1 MSDPKSL
8 LPPNRSPLEGALE
21 AVTERSTAVEAP
33 FNALWDPWECPASV
47 LPWLAWALGVQEWS
61 ARWPAACSGPS
72 GRRKDVNL
80 ETTGYSA
87 LILVLVMTVVTL
99 ATRWG
104 GVYVMSFVPI
114 GYRVKQF
121 IGAMS
126 GSVLVALLAP
136 MALEGDSGA
145 RLALLATAVT
155 MLLLKKPLPA
165 IAAGIL
171 TAALVR
177 QF

>member
-1 MSDPKSL
+1 M
-8 LPPNRSPLEGALE
+8 
-21 AVTERSTAVEAP
+21 
-33 FNALWDPWECPASV
+33 
-47 LPWLAWALGVQEWS
+47 
-61 ARWPAACSGPS
+61 
-72 GRRKDVNL
+72 NL

-87 LILVLVMTVVTL
+87 LILVLIMALVTL

-136 MALEGDSGA
+136 MALEGDNGA
-145 RLALLATAVT
+145 RLALLATAIT
-155 MLLLKKPLPA
+155 MLLLKKTLPA
-165 IAAGIL
+165 ITAGIL
-171 TAALVR
+171 TAAIFR
-177 QF
+177 HF